1 MTGSIH
7 RSNYAKETR
16 YVPGGIAQKP
26 CPSRILKTFNPKVA
40 EKLRQILEEHK
51 AKGAGQ

>member
-1 MTGSIH
+1 MKKQCYRHTGVH
-7 RSNYAKETR
+7 KNLARVEFCKA
-16 YVPGGIAQKP
+16 
-26 CPSRILKTFNPKVA
+26 FNPKVA